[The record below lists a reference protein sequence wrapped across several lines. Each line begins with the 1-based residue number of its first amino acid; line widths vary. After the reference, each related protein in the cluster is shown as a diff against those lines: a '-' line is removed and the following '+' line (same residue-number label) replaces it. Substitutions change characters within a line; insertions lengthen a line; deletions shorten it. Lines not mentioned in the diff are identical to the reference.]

1 MTANEKV
8 LLEIAGDSS
17 GAEGALGRVQ
27 AALETVAKSATVE
40 RLAAAGAQLQKIFG
54 GIADAGKGLI
64 SSSVQIAMRNEVLA
78 LSMHVVGQNAG
89 YNAAQLDA
97 LEASVKGLGITTSQA
112 RSSITRMV
120 TSQLDLNKATDLAR
134 VAQDLAAVA
143 GENSSDTF
151 GKLMDSIGAL
161 QPRMLREYNIVAT
174 TNQILGDLANS
185 TDSAAKRNRFLE
197 YILNEGAKTA
207 GVYEQS
213 LSLVGKRMT
222 SLPRLIEEAKAALGK
237 YFIPIWGVGVDI
249 LSKFLKAFEALPE
262 GTKKVIAILL
272 ILVTGISVLGV
283 AFGGLLVVLPTL
295 IAGFTALSA
304 AASPILA
311 IVAPIVVILAVLAA
325 AAAAL
330 YVVWTQNWGGIRTA
344 VQAAW
349 ATVKPLLDQF
359 VALFTGWGAQI
370 WGQMRAIG
378 TAIWDLVKKIIVP
391 LFGDLAFAVK
401 GIDWASIFGDLSN
414 ALNVV
419 GGLITGFLTTIQRL
433 LAGEGTKAFSSLG
446 DAALNGLTM
455 VALVFDKYIK
465 RALLWGWNLIVQV
478 ANGISK
484 AAQSVLTKV
493 MTTIGNIIK
502 RFIGASSPPEEGPLS
517 NIAKWGRGLMNTYLR
532 AFQTADFGMLKEML
546 SPIRQALDMA
556 VRAGDLKE
564 VDLGQ
569 VFATAREQVAGLIA
583 TFNETGEISEEQLGK
598 IAETLGAGSE
608 EYVKMI
614 RLQLQ
619 YQQAQRSLA
628 SVQEEV
634 AAAEKRGFVSADL
647 KKKLSLAES
656 AAKAAEDQ
664 YNWQQAYLEA
674 QQESADIQIQ
684 MLEAMQD
691 LADALRDANIAPVE
705 PAVGE
710 GADAGDYIAPELGLG
725 DLEEEGK
732 NIEAKLGQMT
742 PEFQA
747 MKQKV
752 EDAILSIQNFIALPL
767 EGKLMTVATWLGNA
781 TGIDFPGYL
790 QSIFDIADQI
800 EEEGLL
806 TVVTG
811 WVDKGLAYIE
821 DNWEDWAKS
830 VGEWIYG
837 VFTTAITFLTE
848 KIAEAEVA
856 LDTWFGGIV
865 ERWKT
870 WISLRVPEWAAS
882 VKDKFVTLMQTFLTL
897 LATTTPVWIA
907 RIVIWFANI
916 ISTFITRVL
925 AKIDEWAERLKE
937 VGERIVVKIREGL
950 YAAWDLAVRIGELIS
965 GLFDTLMA
973 GTWFTNLVEAGKEI
987 VKSIAK
993 GVWAE
998 WQEFLA
1004 DFEALLRSLGAYL
1017 PWSEP
1022 KNPRS
1027 PLRNLAGAGR
1037 ALVENFASGIDFAPL
1052 RGTLQA
1058 ELKRTQGVLDAGLGG
1073 VTIHQNIEGGLIFP
1087 NVRDGRG
1094 AQGVRVGIDRQA
1106 LAALMA
1112 ARTGGIA

>member
-1 MTANEKV
+1 MAANEKV

-27 AALETVAKSATVE
+27 SALETVAKSATVE

-54 GIADAGKGLI
+54 GIADAGKSLI

-89 YNAAQLDA
+89 YSAAQLDA
-97 LEASVKGLGITTSQA
+97 LEAGVRGLGISTSQA
-112 RSSITRMV
+112 RLAITRMV
-120 TSQLDLNKATDLAR
+120 QGQLDLSKATDLAR
-134 VAQDLAAVA
+134 AAQNLAVIA

-151 GKLMDSIGAL
+151 GNMMESINAL
-161 QPRMLREYNIVAT
+161 QPRMLRQYGIVAST
-174 TNQILGDLANS
+174 DQILGDLANS
-185 TDSAAKRNRFLE
+185 TDAAAKRNRFLE
-197 YILNEGAKTA
+197 FILTEASRTA

-213 LSLVGKRMT
+213 LGVVGKRMT
-222 SLPRLIEEAKAALGK
+222 SLPRLIEDAKAAFGK
-237 YFIPIWGVGVDI
+237 WFIPIWGVAVD
-249 LSKFLKAFEALPE
+249 LASKLLKAFQALPE
-262 GTKKVIAILL
+262 GAQRAIAIIVAIGTALA
-272 ILVTGISVLGV
+272 IAGA
-283 AFGGLLVVLPTL
+283 AFGGLLVAIPTL
-295 IAGFTALSA
+295 IAGFAALSA

-311 IVAPIVVILAVLAA
+311 IVAPIVAILAVLAA

-344 VQAAW
+344 VQSAW

-359 VALFTGWGAQI
+359 IALFTGWGAQI

-378 TAIWDLVKKIIVP
+378 SAIWDLVKKIIVP
-391 LFGDLAFAVK
+391 LFGDLAFTVK
-401 GIDWASIFGDLSN
+401 GINWAGIFGDLSN

-446 DAALNGLTM
+446 EAALNGLTM
-455 VALVFDKYIK
+455 VALIFDKYIK
-465 RALLWGWNLIVQV
+465 RALLWGWNLVVQV

-484 AAQSVLTKV
+484 AAQSVLTRV
-493 MTTIGNIIK
+493 MQTIGNIIG
-502 RFIGASSPPEEGPLS
+502 RFLAPGSPPKEGPLS
-517 NIAKWGRGLMNTYLR
+517 QIAKWGQGVMNTYLR

-546 SPIRQALDMA
+546 SPIKQALDMA

-564 VDLGQ
+564 ADLGQ

-619 YQQAQRSLA
+619 YQQAQRNLA

-634 AAAEKRGFVSADL
+634 AAAERRGFIPAEL

-674 QQESADIQIQ
+674 QQESADVQIQ

-691 LADALRDANIAPVE
+691 LADALRETGIAPVQ
-705 PAVGE
+705 PAAGE
-710 GADAGDYIAPELGLG
+710 GVETAGAMPGLPELAIDTSGL
-725 DLEEEGK
+725 D
-732 NIEAKLGQMT
+732 AVAPKLGEMT
-742 PEFQA
+742 PEFEE
-747 MKQKV
+747 MKAK
-752 EDAILSIQNFIALPL
+752 IQEFLALPL
-767 EGKLMTVATWLGNA
+767 EGKLMTIAQYLGDA

-790 QSIFDIADQI
+790 QKIFDIADQI
-800 EEEGLL
+800 EEKGLL
-806 TVVTG
+806 TVVTD

-821 DNWEDWAKS
+821 DNWEDWAVS
-830 VGEWIYG
+830 IGEWIFS
-837 VFTTAITFLTE
+837 VFTTAITILNE
-848 KIAEAEVA
+848 KIGEAEVA
-856 LDTWFGGIV
+856 LNTWFGSIV

-870 WISLRVPEWAAS
+870 WISAKVPEWAAS

-907 RIVIWFANI
+907 RIVIWFAGI
-916 ISTFITRVL
+916 VSTFITRVL
-925 AKIDEWAERLKE
+925 AKIDEWAKRLKE
-937 VGERIVVKIREGL
+937 VGETMVTKIREGL
-950 YAAWDLAVRIGELIS
+950 YAAWDIAKRIGELIS
-965 GLFDTLMA
+965 GLFTTLTS
-973 GTWFTNLVEAGKEI
+973 G
-987 VKSIAK
+987 
-993 GVWAE
+993 
-998 WQEFLA
+998 EFLTPMFNFGKA
-1004 DFEALLRSLGAYL
+1004 LVNSIKNGIDSAWMALVLWFKELLRKLRDIL
-1017 PWSEP
+1017 PGSEP
-1022 KNPRS
+1022 RDPTS
-1027 PLRNLAGAGR
+1027 PMRNLARTGR
-1037 ALVENFASGIDFAPL
+1037 ALVENIASGIDFAPL
-1052 RGTLQA
+1052 HGALQA
-1058 ELKRTQGVLDAGLGG
+1058 ELKRTQGILNEGMGG
-1073 VTIHQNIEGGLIFP
+1073 INIEQNIEGGLIFP

-1094 AQGVRVGIDRQA
+1094 AQGVRTGIDRQA
-1106 LAALMA
+1106 LASLMA